1 MCFSNLFGNDN
12 DSTSLL
18 FFFLLL
24 VVLFMNCDAFGD
36 DNDSL
41 LFFFLLL
48 VVLVVPF
55 LPVFVCNWFNKIRPC
70 VSGPLEASRC
80 VGL

>member
-1 MCFSNLFGNDN
+1 MFNNIFGDN
-12 DSTSLL
+12 GDSLL

-24 VVLFMNCDAFGD
+24 VALACFCGDDGLLDRVGGVGGFG

-48 VVLVVPF
+48 VVLF
-55 LPVFVCNWFNKIRPC
+55 CSCGDR
-70 VSGPLEASRC
+70 LEGHGC
-80 VGL
+80 

>member
-1 MCFSNLFGNDN
+1 MFNNILGDSGDN
-12 DSTSLL
+12 LL

-24 VVLFMNCDAFGD
+24 VVLFCFCNGEDGLLGGVGGFG

-48 VVLVVPF
+48 VILF
-55 LPVFVCNWFNKIRPC
+55 CSCGDRL
-70 VSGPLEASRC
+70 GG
-80 VGL
+80 VGDHC

>member
-1 MCFSNLFGNDN
+1 
-12 DSTSLL
+12 L

-24 VVLFMNCDAFGD
+24 VVLACFCGEDGLLGGIGGGCGFG

-48 VVLVVPF
+48 VILF
-55 LPVFVCNWFNKIRPC
+55 CNCGGIGGIGDNC
-70 VSGPLEASRC
+70 
-80 VGL
+80 